1 MEDLVGLS
9 EIDPL
14 LGESDRGSVIVAA
27 AVLDNLLARYL
38 SLVMKKNGLSNRY
51 SVKILDG
58 NGALGSFSARAQI
71 ARGFSLISED
81 TFHDLMVIRKLRNE
95 FAHVHMHCSFSDR
108 KVMAQIQS
116 MRFYQARNEH
126 EREKGEIL
134 LGDLIGNSAHFKQVF
149 CLIIKDIH
157 ISIFEA
163 QCKYFNINFDHLGPW
178 PK

>member
-1 MEDLVGLS
+1 MENSVVS
-9 EIDPL
+9 SAIDPL
-14 LGESDRGSVIVAA
+14 LEESDRGSVIVAA
-27 AVLDNLLARYL
+27 ATLDSLLARYL
-38 SLVMKKNGLSNRY
+38 STVMKSNGLSNRY

-95 FAHVHMHCSFSDR
+95 FAHVHMHCSFSDK

-126 EREKGEIL
+126 ERKKGEVL
-134 LGDLIGNSAHFKQVF
+134 LGELIGNSAHFKRVF

-157 ISIFEA
+157 ISILESE
-163 QCKYFNINFDHLGPW
+163 CKYFNISVDHLGPW
-178 PK
+178 PN